1 MMQALLWLAL
11 AVFGFALSAAPVNKS
26 KTPPKKKAATAK
38 SSSAKSGAKTTTTQR
53 AASKR
58 GTSKRGTS
66 KRGTSKKASTARA
79 STKTSG
85 KRGTKVSSARRRRT
99 TIPSFRAG
107 QQQPTPDRVKDIQS
121 ALISRGYM
129 QGEADGTWG
138 GSTVDALKRF
148 QQDQNLNADGK
159 LTSMSLIALGLGP
172 KRSGLAAVPKPAVV
186 PAQAPPDQVTPPAPP
201 PPAPAELPSAPLP
214 VQEKEPQ

>member
-11 AVFGFALSAAPVNKS
+11 AVLGFALSAAPVNKS

-38 SSSAKSGAKTTTTQR
+38 SSVAKSRTKTTTTQR
-53 AASKR
+53 AA
-58 GTSKRGTS
+58 S

-85 KRGTKVSSARRRRT
+85 KRGTKVSSARRRRP

-129 QGEADGTWG
+129 QGEADGNWG

-186 PAQAPPDQVTPPAPP
+186 PAQAPPEQVTPPAPP

>member
-11 AVFGFALSAAPVNKS
+11 AVLGFALSAAPVNKS
-26 KTPPKKKAATAK
+26 KAAP
-38 SSSAKSGAKTTTTQR
+38 R
-53 AASKR
+53 
-58 GTSKRGTS
+58 
-66 KRGTSKKASTARA
+66 KKASTAKSSGVKPGAKTASAQRAPSRATSKSGPSRKGSTVRA
-79 STKTSG
+79 SSKSSA
-85 KRGTKVSSARRRRT
+85 KRRGTSSSARRRRP

-129 QGEADGTWG
+129 QGEADGNWG

-172 KRSGLAAVPKPAVV
+172 KRSGLAAVPKPAAV
-186 PAQAPPDQVTPPAPP
+186 PAQASPDQVTPPVPP
-201 PPAPAELPSAPLP
+201 PPAPAELPPPPLP
-214 VQEKEPQ
+214 VEQKEPQ

>member
-11 AVFGFALSAAPVNKS
+11 AAFGFALFAAPVNKS
-26 KTPPKKKAATAK
+26 KAAPRKKAATAK
-38 SSSAKSGAKTTTTQR
+38 SSAAKSGKKTTTTQR

-58 GTSKRGTS
+58 GTSK
-66 KRGTSKKASTARA
+66 KASPTRA
-79 STKTSG
+79 STKSSG
-85 KRGTKVSSARRRRT
+85 KRRTTSSSARRRRP

-121 ALISRGYM
+121 ALISRGYL
-129 QGEADGTWG
+129 QGEADGNWG

-172 KRSGLAAVPKPAVV
+172 KRSGLAAVPKPAAV
-186 PAQAPPDQVTPPAPP
+186 PAQAPPEQVTPPAPP

>member
-11 AVFGFALSAAPVNKS
+11 ALFGFALSAAPVNKS

-38 SSSAKSGAKTTTTQR
+38 SSVAKSRAKTTSTRR
-53 AASKR
+53 ASSRGASKK
-58 GTSKRGTS
+58 G
-66 KRGTSKKASTARA
+66 STARA
-79 STKTSG
+79 ATKSSG
-85 KRGTKVSSARRRRT
+85 KRRATSSSARRRRPA
-99 TIPSFRAG
+99 IRSFRAG

-148 QQDQNLNADGK
+148 QQDQNLSADGK
-159 LTSMSLIALGLGP
+159 LNSMSLIALGLGP
-172 KRSGLAAVPKPAVV
+172 KRSGLAAAPKPAVV
-186 PAQAPPDQVTPPAPP
+186 PAQAPPEQVTPPAPP